1 MNSNI
6 EKKSQSRLVIVGALF
21 LTSILASLL
30 IAYISSMG
38 GKYWVLTRPLP
49 RGVEITS
56 SDIALVK
63 VTLGRGVQGY
73 LSSTLNPVGS
83 TTIRNL
89 QSGALLNYSDLSNDA
104 SEQDSESISIST
116 RSVDLP
122 STVSVGD
129 LVSLYQVF
137 DSRNGEATLAPQL
150 VLSGLFVK
158 EISQKG
164 ANFGGDIALTLSLN
178 REDVPTVLTAT
189 SSGRLVVVA
198 SRG

>member
-1 MNSNI
+1 MNSHI
-6 EKKSQSRLVIVGALF
+6 EKKSHSRLLVAGALF
-21 LTSILASLL
+21 LTSIVASLL
-30 IAYISSMG
+30 IAYISSAG

-63 VTLGRGVQGY
+63 VSLGKGVQGY
-73 LSSTLNPVGS
+73 ISSKLNPIGS
-83 TTIRNL
+83 TTLRNL
-89 QSGALLNYSDLSNDA
+89 ASGALLNYTDLSDG
-104 SEQDSESISIST
+104 EEELDSESLSIST

-122 STVSVGD
+122 STISVGD

-137 DSRNGEATLAPQL
+137 DSRNGEATAAPQR
-150 VLSGLFVK
+150 VISGIFVK

-164 ANFGGDIALTLSLN
+164 ANFGGDIALTLSLK
-178 REDVPTVLTAT
+178 RDDVPTVLAAT

>member
-1 MNSNI
+1 MNSHI
-6 EKKSQSRLVIVGALF
+6 EKKSHSRLLVAGALF
-21 LTSILASLL
+21 LTSIVASLL
-30 IAYISSMG
+30 IAYISSAG

-49 RGVEITS
+49 HGVEITS

-63 VTLGRGVQGY
+63 VSLGKGVHGY
-73 LSSTLNPVGS
+73 ISSKLNPIGS
-83 TTIRNL
+83 TTLRNL
-89 QSGALLNYSDLSNDA
+89 ASGALLNYTDLSNGD
-104 SEQDSESISIST
+104 EELDSESLSIST

-122 STVSVGD
+122 STITVGD

-137 DSRNGEATLAPQL
+137 DSRNGEATTAPQR
-150 VLSGLFVK
+150 VISGIFVK

-164 ANFGGDIALTLSLN
+164 ANFGGDIALTLSLK
-178 REDVPTVLTAT
+178 RDDVPIVLAAT

>member
-6 EKKSQSRLVIVGALF
+6 EKKSQSRLLIAGALF

-56 SDIALVK
+56 SDIALAK
-63 VTLGRGVQGY
+63 VMLGRGVQGY

-104 SEQDSESISIST
+104 SEQDSESIAIST

-164 ANFGGDIALTLSLN
+164 ANFGGDFALTLSLN
-178 REDVPTVLTAT
+178 REDVPTALAAT